1 MPGDVDYERYG
12 GGYALKRRPDPRI
25 ATMVHAALGTA
36 RTIINIGAGAGS
48 YEPADRWVLAVE
60 PAAAMRAQRPRG
72 AAPAMRGFA
81 EELPFD
87 DKTFDAAMAMLTVH
101 QWTDQRRGIAELR
114 RVTRGPIVVLTFDP
128 VALREFWLHEYG
140 PELTAGDE
148 GRMPPIAALCEM
160 LGPCRVERVPMALD
174 CQDGFTEAYYGRP
187 EAFLD
192 PQVRAA
198 QSVWRFVESATQ
210 DRIVALLR
218 DELGSGVWDR
228 KYGHLRSQERY
239 VGALTLVVAGEVG

>member
-1 MPGDVDYERYG
+1 MPGDVDYELHGR
-12 GGYALKRRPDPRI
+12 GYALMRRPDPRI
-25 ATMVHAALGTA
+25 AALVHAALGTA

-60 PAAAMRAQRPRG
+60 PAAAMRAQRPRD

-87 DKTFDAAMAMLTVH
+87 DRMFDAAMAMLTVH

-128 VALREFWLHEYG
+128 VALRDFWLHEYG
-140 PELTAGDE
+140 PELTAGDA
-148 GRMPPIAALCEM
+148 GRMPTIAALCEM

-192 PQVRAA
+192 PLVRAA
-198 QSVWRFVESATQ
+198 QSVWHFVGEPTRE
-210 DRIVALLR
+210 RIVGRLREALE
-218 DELGSGVWDR
+218 DGSWDR
-228 KYGHLRSQERY
+228 KYGHLRTQERY